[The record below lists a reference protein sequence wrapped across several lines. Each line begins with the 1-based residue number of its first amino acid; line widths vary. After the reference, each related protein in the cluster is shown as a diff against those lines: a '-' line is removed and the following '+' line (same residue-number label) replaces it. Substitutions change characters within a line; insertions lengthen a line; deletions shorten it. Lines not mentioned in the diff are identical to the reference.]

1 MNRRTFTLIALSLII
16 ITACKK
22 TDNTPDSGKELSLTA
37 SEQLKVRADNAFTLK
52 LFKATLSGNPDADN
66 LFLSPLSVSIAVGM
80 TSNGAS
86 GQTLQAIRQTMDFN
100 DFTED
105 QVNSYYHKMITELP
119 QLDTKTTLKIANSI
133 WYSNIFTPI
142 PAFLQG
148 NASNYNAKIEA
159 ADFKNAATKDAINNW
174 VNNATNGKITGIIS
188 VIPSNA
194 RMYLINAIYF
204 KSSWA
209 SKFDATQ
216 TKKGNFY
223 LASGNTVQADLMN
236 GDGDFNSVTTPDAK
250 ILELPYSNKKFSMV
264 LLSPTQKSVKE
275 YAAGLDSAKWQTLM
289 AGLGATHAQVT
300 MPKFKFSYDVTLN
313 DILINLGMANAFS
326 GDADFTRINAAGGL
340 AITEV
345 KHKAYVEVNED
356 GTTAAAVTSVGVGT
370 TAPAPNYFRFDHPF
384 IFAIREMKSG
394 LVLFAGVVNDPAK

>member
-1 MNRRTFTLIALSLII
+1 MIRKTFTLIALSLII
-16 ITACKK
+16 ITGCKK
-22 TDNTPDSGKELSLTA
+22 TDSTPDSGKELSLTA
-37 SEQLKVRADNAFTLK
+37 NEQLKVRADNAFTLK

-119 QLDTKTTLKIANSI
+119 QLDPKTTLKIANSI
-133 WYSNIFTPI
+133 WYSNAFTPI

-159 ADFKNAATKDAINNW
+159 LDFNNPATKDVINSW
-174 VNNATNGKITGIIS
+174 VNNATDGKITSIINN
-188 VIPSNA
+188 IPSNA

-209 SKFDATQ
+209 SKFDVTQ
-216 TKKGNFY
+216 TQKGNFY

-236 GDGDFNSVTTPDAK
+236 GDGNFNSVTTPDAR
-250 ILELPYSNKKFSMV
+250 ILELPYSNKKFSMI

-275 YAAGLDSAKWQTLM
+275 YAAGLDSVKWQNLM
-289 AGLGATHAQVT
+289 AGLTGTHAQVT
-300 MPKFKFSYDVTLN
+300 MPKFKFSYDI
-313 DILINLGMANAFS
+313 ILTNILSNLGMAKAFS
-326 GDADFTRINAAGGL
+326 GDADFTRIVAAGGL

-356 GTTAAAVTSVGVGT
+356 GTTAAAVTSVGVGN
-370 TAPAPNYFRFDHPF
+370 TAPAPNYIRFDHPF

-394 LVLFAGVVNDPAK
+394 LVLFAGVVNDPTK